1 MPYKAN
7 KKGPEQ
13 LERKLMSVLFTKPSV
28 QKPVIHHFPNIR
40 SNKKVV
46 FVLLTK
52 LEHSLQ

>member
-13 LERKLMSVLFTKPSV
+13 LERKLMSVLFIKPSL
-28 QKPVIHHFPNIR
+28 QKPIIHHFPNIR

-52 LEHSLQ
+52 LEHLLQ